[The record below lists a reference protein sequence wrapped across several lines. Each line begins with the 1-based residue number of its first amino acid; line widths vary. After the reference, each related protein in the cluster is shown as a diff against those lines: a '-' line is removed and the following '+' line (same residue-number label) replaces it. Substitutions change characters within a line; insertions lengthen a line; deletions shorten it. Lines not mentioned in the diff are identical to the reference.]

1 MKRTFDSY
9 HVTLYEFVREILVV
23 CPNCSQLALVSSGNF
38 QEFKAKIEGL
48 NLSCKHCGYSRR
60 LEPIERRQSP
70 AQKNGVILKFG
81 NAIDPFFH
89 AELWLLT
96 NYRSR
101 TLWAYNI
108 EHLDFICR
116 IISSDLRERHH
127 AGRTIRGIGSRLPK
141 WILAANARKDLLNL
155 ISKLRNK

>member
-9 HVTLYEFVREILVV
+9 PVALNEFVREILVV
-23 CPNCSQLALVSSGNF
+23 CPSCSQLALVSSGNF
-38 QEFKAKIEGL
+38 QEFKAKNEGL
-48 NLSCKHCGYSRR
+48 GLSYKYCGFSRR

-70 AQKNGVILKFG
+70 AQKNGFILRFG
-81 NAIDPFFH
+81 KAINPFFH

-101 TLWAYNI
+101 TLWAYKM
-108 EHLDFICR
+108 ELLDFISR

-127 AGRTIRGIGSRLPK
+127 AGRTIRGIGSRLLK
-141 WILAANARKDLLNL
+141 WILAANARKELLNL
-155 ISKLRNK
+155 INKLRNK